1 MKIIDEVI
9 EPFDAG
15 DHRAEVLL
23 GVPVDAVSG
32 SEAISTILAWGQ
44 ARSSRY
50 VVFAN
55 AHVVVTATQDVEF
68 ANTVRLADL
77 TLPDGAPVAWM
88 LRRLGYP
95 HQERVCGPDLTWD
108 LLARCA
114 ESGQAVYFY
123 GSTDETL
130 GRLMHQITTAFPELH
145 IAGSESPP
153 FRLLSQE
160 ETDASVSRINASGAA
175 LVFVGLGCPKQEHW
189 MRQQCGEIKAVMLG
203 VGAAFDFH
211 AGTVSRAPR
220 WMRRHG
226 LEWLHRL
233 ITEPRRLWRRYLIT
247 NTLFVWGACRR
258 LLMQRSLRS

>member
-1 MKIIDEVI
+1 MKTIDDVI

-15 DHRAEVLL
+15 DRRAEVLL

-32 SEAISTILAWGQ
+32 REAVLAIMAWGR

-55 AHVVVTATQDVEF
+55 AHVVVTASENAEYAT
-68 ANTVRLADL
+68 TIRLADL

-114 ESGQAVYFY
+114 ESGQSVYFY
-123 GSTDETL
+123 GSTEETL
-130 GRLMHQITTAFPELH
+130 RRLMQRVTTAFPNLH
-145 IAGSESPP
+145 VAGTESPP
-153 FRLLSQE
+153 FRHLSAA
-160 ETDASVSRINASGAA
+160 ETRATIGRINSSGAA
-175 LVFVGLGCPKQEHW
+175 LVFVGLGCPKQENW
-189 MRQQCGEIKAVMLG
+189 MRDQCGEIHAVMLG

-211 AGTVSRAPR
+211 AGTVSRAPL

-226 LEWLHRL
+226 LEWLYRL
-233 ITEPRRLWRRYLIT
+233 IAEPRRLWRRYLVT

-258 LLMQRSLRS
+258 LLTQRCSRS